1 MTTFLLIILAL
12 VTIAMIG
19 CILLQQSEGSG
30 LTAGGPAMGGMMSAR
45 GAKNL
50 LTRVTAILATIFMTL
65 CIILAILSGA
75 GKKNTESSL
84 LDDIAPQGQSS
95 TPTAPISQ

>member
-1 MTTFLLIILAL
+1 MTTLLLIILSL

-19 CILLQQSEGSG
+19 CILLQQSEGGG

-50 LTRVTAILATIFMTL
+50 LTRITAILATIFMTL
-65 CIILAILSGA
+65 CIILAIMSGA
-75 GKKNTESSL
+75 GKKSSESSI
-84 LDDIAPQGQSS
+84 LDEITQQKQSS
-95 TPTAPISQ
+95 VPSAPVSQ